1 MIPEV
6 QEESGWETVVGT
18 HDLWLRRRVRDG
30 MRRLGLRP
38 RPDEVGESVQEVYC
52 RLLQGGP
59 RRLRRLRAIQRN
71 GILTYL
77 GRVADSVLLDEMRAA
92 KAAKRGGGP
101 IARLQRFDPPDADP
115 EGALLKSEGERI
127 LMRHLLDLADREG
140 LTRRDVRI
148 LWLAVVEEWRSRD
161 LARAFELTPRYVD
174 TLLHRVRRQLRRRLR
189 TWSIIPPCAS
199 SPTPD
204 ASSIARPAAIP
215 SGPSG
220 SRGS

>member
-6 QEESGWETVVGT
+6 QERCEEITGWETVVDT

-59 RRLRRLRAIQRN
+59 RRLRRLR
-71 GILTYL
+71 GIGHSGVLTYL
-77 GRVADSVLLDEMRAA
+77 GRVADSVLVDEIRAA
-92 KAAKRGGGP
+92 RSTKRRGGASSHL
-101 IARLQRFDPPDADP
+101 ARMCVQRFDLPDADP
-115 EGALLKSEGERI
+115 EGALLESERRRTLI
-127 LMRHLLDLADREG
+127 RHLLDLADREG

-174 TLLHRVRRQLRRRLR
+174 TLLHRVRRQLRGRLR
-189 TWSIIPPCAS
+189 T
-199 SPTPD
+199 
-204 ASSIARPAAIP
+204 
-215 SGPSG
+215 
-220 SRGS
+220 

>member
-1 MIPEV
+1 MIAETN
-6 QEESGWETVVGT
+6 EEPNEEIVGWEAVVGT

-38 RPDEVGESVQEVYC
+38 RPDEIGESVQEVYC

-59 RRLRRLRAIQRN
+59 CRLRRLR
-71 GILTYL
+71 GIERSGVLTYL
-77 GRVADSVLLDEMRAA
+77 GRVADSVLLDEMRAS

-101 IARLQRFDPPDADP
+101 RAHPARMCLQRFDPPDADP
-115 EGALLKSEGERI
+115 EGALLRSERRRM
-127 LMRHLLDLADREG
+127 LVRHLLDLADREG

-189 TWSIIPPCAS
+189 T
-199 SPTPD
+199 
-204 ASSIARPAAIP
+204 
-215 SGPSG
+215 
-220 SRGS
+220 

>member
-6 QEESGWETVVGT
+6 QERCEEITGWETVVGT

-38 RPDEVGESVQEVYC
+38 RPDEIGESVQEVYC

-59 RRLRRLRAIQRN
+59 RRLRRLR
-71 GILTYL
+71 GIERSGVLTYL
-77 GRVADSVLLDEMRAA
+77 GRVADSVLLDEMRAS
-92 KAAKRGGGP
+92 KAAKRGGP
-101 IARLQRFDPPDADP
+101 NAHPARMCVQRFDLPDTDP
-115 EGALLKSEGERI
+115 EGVLLRSERRRM
-127 LMRHLLDLADREG
+127 LVRRLLDLAEREG

-174 TLLHRVRRQLRRRLR
+174 TLLHRVRRQLRGRLR
-189 TWSIIPPCAS
+189 T
-199 SPTPD
+199 
-204 ASSIARPAAIP
+204 
-215 SGPSG
+215 
-220 SRGS
+220 